1 MGNDETVTKAIWVF
15 QFHPIRDWLT
25 QDEGS
30 ADDDSLISDDEDEM
44 YEGSGF
50 GGVNVGVQL
59 VEDSDFVLTEY
70 GPGAVEACALSLQQ
84 TRRNVVFVVTG
95 GKNARGVTMDK
106 VMRLQLDSNNGREP
120 TLGTHRDLLPPL
132 RTARR
137 RHGCTKVTTT
147 PSHGLIDCQHVV
159 TSKNFSFQTD
169 IDGDEVIVVAGG
181 LDARDSPAKE
191 VEFLNVKENI
201 KWKTLGRLNNPVRDF
216 PTVGR
221 VLGHLTVVGGGGR
234 EASDGDPYNI
244 DNTQTTVI
252 STEVYDEAKSL
263 FRPSLPS
270 DDLNIFPVRSVD
282 YQYYGVLFPKHW
294 CRTY

>member
-1 MGNDETVTKAIWVF
+1 M
-15 QFHPIRDWLT
+15 
-25 QDEGS
+25 
-30 ADDDSLISDDEDEM
+30 
-44 YEGSGF
+44 
-50 GGVNVGVQL
+50 
-59 VEDSDFVLTEY
+59 
-70 GPGAVEACALSLQQ
+70 
-84 TRRNVVFVVTG
+84 
-95 GKNARGVTMDK
+95 
-106 VMRLQLDSNNGREP
+106 
-120 TLGTHRDLLPPL
+120 
-132 RTARR
+132 
-137 RHGCTKVTTT
+137 
-147 PSHGLIDCQHVV
+147 
-159 TSKNFSFQTD
+159 
-169 IDGDEVIVVAGG
+169 IVVAGG

-234 EASDGDPYNI
+234 EASHGDPYNI

-270 DDLNIFPVRSVD
+270 DDLNISPVRSVD